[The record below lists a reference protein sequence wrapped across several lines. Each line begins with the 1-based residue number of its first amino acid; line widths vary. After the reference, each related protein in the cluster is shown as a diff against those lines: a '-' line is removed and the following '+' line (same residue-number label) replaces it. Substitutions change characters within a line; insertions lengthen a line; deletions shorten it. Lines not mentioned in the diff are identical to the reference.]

1 MGETKKFDYIIT
13 GAGSAGCVLANRLSE
28 DSSNRVCLIEAGPKD
43 RSPLIHI
50 PAALVAL
57 MHHRVLNW
65 RYATTDQKDAG
76 NRPIYIPRGRTL
88 GGSSSINGM
97 VYMRGQSLQLPLR
110 DDFNGE
116 DQEGWGTRQVTIKD
130 GRRHS
135 TAATPPTIMIA
146 EKASDMILGRPAPAA
161 ANVVIENGRARITG

>member
-43 RSPLIHI
+43 HSPLIHI

-57 MHHRVLNW
+57 VHHRVLNW
-65 RYATTDQKDAG
+65 RYAPTDQKDAG

-88 GGSSSINGM
+88 GGASSINGM
-97 VYMRGQSLQLPLR
+97 VYMRGHPLDYDEWANLGNKGWSYAEVLPY
-110 DDFNGE
+110 F
-116 DQEGWGTRQVTIKD
+116 
-130 GRRHS
+130 RRS
-135 TAATPPTIMIA
+135 
-146 EKASDMILGRPAPAA
+146 
-161 ANVVIENGRARITG
+161 ENNEC